1 MYLFYC
7 HVIVR
12 GRNENKRRNLLEEDP
27 GIVSLSSCR
36 NGPFL
41 FLVLLLFFPFFLFFS
56 PEQQLE
62 FGGEA
67 FSTGILE
74 RSIADG

>member
-12 GRNENKRRNLLEEDP
+12 GHNENKRRNLLEEDP

-41 FLVLLLFFPFFLFFS
+41 FLVLLLFFPFFFS
-56 PEQQLE
+56 FLLNNSWSLVARRFRREY
-62 FGGEA
+62 
-67 FSTGILE
+67 
-74 RSIADG
+74 